1 MGTLKHQL
9 NSNCTRYLCNYLIW
23 FIEDV
28 ADNDVADNDGAKR
41 GDRTKHIRAS
51 ALGIVNAKCKENL
64 AFQALKC
71 SASGI
76 AKSKYCKF
84 NLQYCY
90 SAILKVEFSL
100 EFLSP
105 LLLFLLCSLSFFSL
119 SHLLSPLF
127 KPKHHPPPNINITH
141 HSGGNVDLHFFF
153 FLLRCYDSRR

>member
-28 ADNDVADNDGAKR
+28 ADNDVADNDSAKR

-76 AKSKYCKF
+76 AKPKYCKF

-90 SAILKVEFSL
+90 SAILK
-100 EFLSP
+100 
-105 LLLFLLCSLSFFSL
+105 
-119 SHLLSPLF
+119 
-127 KPKHHPPPNINITH
+127 I
-141 HSGGNVDLHFFF
+141 
-153 FLLRCYDSRR
+153 

>member
-76 AKSKYCKF
+76 AKPKYCKF

-90 SAILKVEFSL
+90 SAILK
-100 EFLSP
+100 
-105 LLLFLLCSLSFFSL
+105 
-119 SHLLSPLF
+119 
-127 KPKHHPPPNINITH
+127 I
-141 HSGGNVDLHFFF
+141 
-153 FLLRCYDSRR
+153 